1 MNERDIFDAL
11 REIDPADRI
20 DPTDAAQIKARVH
33 ARVLAQVSARRPGG
47 RRVIVAVAVA
57 VLALASI
64 AAAVYLTRQPTQV
77 AGIGCAE
84 DLTLDVV
91 HVIPPTGTLDPQQ
104 CAALWADGIIVN
116 PAVAP
121 AGQVPPLL
129 GCVNDAGTLVVFPT
143 DDQGLCERLGMVNY
157 MPPSD
162 ATSSIVEVEN
172 RLVERINPQTC
183 PSFDD
188 TEQLIEQTLDAAGL
202 DDWTVTV
209 SQPPTDQRPC
219 PSLSFRSDLHQIV
232 IVPAPHTDQ

>member
-1 MNERDIFDAL
+1 VNERDIFDAL
-11 REIDPADRI
+11 READPADGI
-20 DPTDAAQIKARVH
+20 DPVDAAQIKARVH
-33 ARVLAQVSARRPGG
+33 ARVLAQVSARRQGG
-47 RRVIVAVAVA
+47 RRVLVAVAVA

-84 DLTLDVV
+84 DLSLDAI

-104 CAALWADGIIVN
+104 CATLWADGTITN
-116 PAVAP
+116 PTVAP

-129 GCVNDAGTLVVFPT
+129 GCVNDAGTLIVFPT
-143 DDQGLCERLGMVNY
+143 DDQGLCERLGMANY
-157 MPPSD
+157 APLSD
-162 ATSSIVEVEN
+162 GGGIVDVEN
-172 RLVERINPQTC
+172 RLVEQINPQTC

-188 TEQLIEQTLDAAGL
+188 AQQLIEHALAAAGI
-202 DDWTVTV
+202 DDWTIAV

-232 IVPAPHTDQ
+232 IVPVPRTGQ